1 MKRIVYLTIV
11 IAFAFA
17 SCQKKEETP
26 TPSACFMVDKV
37 SSTDQAHNFVFT
49 NCSDNFSSASWNF
62 GDGYTSAD
70 FSPSH
75 TFNHIG
81 AYTVTLTIYNSNGL
95 TSTNTR
101 TIIIGHYTLTK
112 ILYNKLN
119 ATVPFPKHAYLSR
132 YDASLSMAY
141 SNDAA
146 INTSSQIPFS
156 VYLPDDPLYDNHYS
170 FNYKF
175 SENDFAGHT
184 YNSNYFNVS
193 DLDIVNGKVDR
204 TFLYLTDSAKVSL
217 YFNIVPR

>member
-11 IAFAFA
+11 IAFALG

-49 NCSDNFSSASWNF
+49 NCSENFSSASWNF

-101 TIIIGHYTLTK
+101 TITIGHYTLTK
-112 ILYNKLN
+112 IIYNKLN
-119 ATVPFPKHAYLSR
+119 ATVPFPKHAHLAKYT
-132 YDASLSMAY
+132 ASLVPIY
-141 SNDAA
+141 NNDAA
-146 INTSSQIPFS
+146 INSASQIPFS
-156 VYLPDDPLYDNHYS
+156 VILADDVMYDNNNS
-170 FNYKF
+170 FFYNF
-175 SENDFAGHT
+175 GENDLAGHS
-184 YNSNYFNVS
+184 YSSNYFDIS
-193 DLDIVNGKVDR
+193 DLDIVNGKVDK
-204 TFLYLTDSAKVSL
+204 TFPYLTDSAKVSL